1 MRSFKNFLVLGLMIL
16 LIGFTSDCKVIKNIF
31 GPDIDDDEELKFA
44 TNVEIIYER
53 TSPLGSTDDVHL
65 NIYPI
70 DGPEDWQPISNA
82 TMEKIAD
89 QQFKYVAKKL
99 PADVK
104 LYASVIDEGKP
115 SGEEYTARKIII
127 NGTELTDIRND
138 PSGHYEVA
146 YFTIKEDGTVV
157 P

>member
-1 MRSFKNFLVLGLMIL
+1 MRSLKLFLVGVLIIF
-16 LIGFTSDCKVIKNIF
+16 LIGLTSNCKWLKNPF
-31 GPDIDDDEELKFA
+31 GPDLDDDELKFA

-53 TSPLGSTDDVHL
+53 TSSLGSTDDVHL

-70 DGPEDWQPISNA
+70 DGPEDWQPISSA

-89 QQFKYVAKKL
+89 QQFKYVVGEL
-99 PADVK
+99 PAVVK
-104 LYASVIDEGKP
+104 LYASVIDGGKP
-115 SGEEYTARKIII
+115 SGEEYAARKIII

-146 YFTIKEDGTVV
+146 YFTIKENGTVV

>member
-1 MRSFKNFLVLGLMIL
+1 MRSLKLFLVGVLIIF
-16 LIGFTSDCKVIKNIF
+16 LIGLTSNCKWLKNPF
-31 GPDIDDDEELKFA
+31 GPDLDDELKFA

-53 TSPLGSTDDVHL
+53 TSSLSSNGHVYL
-65 NIYPI
+65 NIYAADVVEWSPI
-70 DGPEDWQPISNA
+70 QNE

-89 QQFKYVAKKL
+89 QQFKYVVGKL

-104 LYASVIDEGKP
+104 LYAVVDD
-115 SGEEYTARKIII
+115 GEFYAEKIIV

-138 PSGHYEVA
+138 PSGNDWQVA
-146 YFTIKEDGTVV
+146 YFKIKENGTVV